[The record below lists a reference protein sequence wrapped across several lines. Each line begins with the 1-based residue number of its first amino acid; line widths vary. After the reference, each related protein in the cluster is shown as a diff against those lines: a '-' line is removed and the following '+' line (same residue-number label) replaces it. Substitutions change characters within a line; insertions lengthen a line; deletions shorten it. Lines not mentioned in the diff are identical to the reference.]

1 MLRDE
6 FAGGGGG
13 CECGV
18 ACIVVCAGVATGV
31 AMGMGPDRV

>member
-6 FAGGGGG
+6 FAGGGG